1 MEYYS
6 PIQRNRIVSFAEIWM
21 DLQTVILSMYCILYV
36 LILYINAYMQNLEK
50 LYRWTYLQSWS
61 RDTDIESKYMDTK
74 AGKGGSGSNSK
85 SEIGVYTL
93 LFME

>member
-1 MEYYS
+1 MAQKGTRTPVSLATLFTIAKTWKQCKCPSTEEWIKKIWYIYTMEYYS

-50 LYRWTYLQSWS
+50 LYR
-61 RDTDIESKYMDTK
+61 
-74 AGKGGSGSNSK
+74 
-85 SEIGVYTL
+85 
-93 LFME
+93 

>member
-36 LILYINAYMQNLEK
+36 LMLYINAYMQNLEK
-50 LYRWTYLQSWS
+50 LHR
-61 RDTDIESKYMDTK
+61 
-74 AGKGGSGSNSK
+74 
-85 SEIGVYTL
+85 
-93 LFME
+93 